1 MKKLMILAGALCM
14 AWPAIA
20 GGVWGE
26 IDAGPLPPGEMTMG
40 EGNLG
45 VIRGSLSSEDLED
58 MYCITITD
66 VAGFSATTVGGA
78 DWDTQLFL
86 FDVGGMGVTFDDDD
100 PGGGGLQSTI
110 TGTFVPGTG
119 TYYLAISS
127 YDNDAL
133 SAGGEIWLD
142 GPFTE
147 ERAPD
152 GPGAGSPITGWDSGG
167 TSGAGYSIALTGA
180 GFCMVPEPG
189 TFVAL
194 GVGLAALVAS
204 RRRR

>member
-1 MKKLMILAGALCM
+1 MKKLMVLAGALCM
-14 AWPAIA
+14 AWPAVA

-40 EGNLG
+40 EGPL
-45 VIRGSLSSEDLED
+45 VAIRGGLDFNDLED

-66 VAGFSATTVGGA
+66 VAGFSASTLGGA

-86 FDVGGMGVTFDDDD
+86 FDVDGMGVTFNDDS
-100 PGGGGLQSTI
+100 GGGVQSTI
-110 TGTFVPGTG
+110 TGAFVPDVG

-127 YDNDAL
+127 FDNDAL
-133 SAGGEIWLD
+133 SAGGEIWAD
-142 GPFTE
+142 TPFGE

-152 GPGAGSPITGWDSGG
+152 GPGAGSPITSWDGGG
-167 TSGAGYSIALTGA
+167 TSGAGYTIALTGA
-180 GFCMVPEPG
+180 GYCMVPEPG
-189 TFVAL
+189 TFLAL

-204 RRRR
+204 RRRK